1 MSIKR
6 KQLGVSI
13 EGGLLEKL
21 DSITDQMRRTRSQA
35 IETLIDEYSINKE
48 ALLGEQA
55 QKIKELESEL
65 ILLKSDT
72 VVLPEV
78 DKDLIE
84 KNEALKE
91 RVKNQRSVIENII
104 ASAEAIE
111 SPMEVV
117 MEYLGK
123 VISNVNDIK
132 DLE

>member
-13 EGGLLEKL
+13 EEGLLEKL
-21 DSITDQMRRTRSQA
+21 DSVAEKMRRTRSQS
-35 IETLIDEYSINKE
+35 IETLICEYSINKE
-48 ALLGEQA
+48 AIISEQA
-55 QKIKELESEL
+55 QMIKDLEKEL
-65 ILLKSDT
+65 ILLKSDK
-72 VVLPEV
+72 VVLPEI